1 MCYGTRSHPRC
12 LCHRRNSSRYWY
24 VPLFSAGTARS
35 TTHHGSCLKDAFS
48 DIACLTAS
56 LSATVVAVSSYLV
69 STHVMEKILTTNP
82 HSRLFATIA
91 PTLSKILPRVPPT
104 PPEITVPA
112 RMMIRLIRGLG
123 YAQRAQLPFF
133 AHWLF
138 TNYRPPFSDHRSGSD
153 WKKKFPIGI

>member
-12 LCHRRNSSRYWY
+12 LCHCRNSSRYWY

-69 STHVMEKILTTNP
+69 STHVMEKFLTTNP

-91 PTLSKILPRVPPT
+91 PTSSKILPRVPPT
-104 PPEITVPA
+104 PPETTVPA
-112 RMMIRLIRGLG
+112 RVTIRGPG

-133 AHWLF
+133 CAFAFHELPSTF
-138 TNYRPPFSDHRSGSD
+138 
-153 WKKKFPIGI
+153 